1 MKLDK
6 AKLLQKLRHRPRGID
21 VLELACEKKELD
33 DDIVNM
39 VTYIFTLKVQ
49 LNRGCEFLF
58 SNHSRMRLLVTT
70 KQVHKAS
77 G

>member
-39 VTYIFTLKVQ
+39 VTYIFTLKV
-49 LNRGCEFLF
+49 
-58 SNHSRMRLLVTT
+58 
-70 KQVHKAS
+70 
-77 G
+77 